1 MECVCLFMGALGLFV
16 FSCSM
21 IYFSPSIYSTS
32 FAAALL
38 CYSFLHF
45 ALVLLLL
52 LCVCFVC
59 RSNTHGYTNTNSEN
73 NTHRMFAHF
82 GHENSNYWKSS
93 LLHVVFA
100 RNFHK
105 SLDVCTFFT
114 LILRIYTDT
123 MCDVLCWVCERVPCL
138 LACSQPHK
146 SLTIYVY
153 GYMDCLWFCWQRVN
167 KWWCVCTFE
176 MLSRWYT
183 LLMPLASANIYYIC
197 VCACDVRGVSKKI

>member
-45 ALVLLLL
+45 ALVLSLL

-73 NTHRMFAHF
+73 YTHRMFAHF

-93 LLHVVFA
+93 LLHVVFV

-123 MCDVLCWVCERVPCL
+123 MCDVLCVVWASALSIGMFPTAQIAYHLCIWIYGLLMIL
-138 LACSQPHK
+138 LA
-146 SLTIYVY
+146 
-153 GYMDCLWFCWQRVN
+153 
-167 KWWCVCTFE
+167 E
-176 MLSRWYT
+176 
-183 LLMPLASANIYYIC
+183 
-197 VCACDVRGVSKKI
+197 SK